1 MNSNI
6 DTFKCTHNY
15 ILYAFAAQ
23 ITEDFKFLGTLNDNK
38 CKRKI
43 RMKNAQPLK
52 ANQRNFKVY
61 LIWRYKV
68 HTVYVCLQM

>member
-23 ITEDFKFLGTLNDNK
+23 ITEDFKVLDTLNDNK

-43 RMKNAQPLK
+43 RTKNAQPL
-52 ANQRNFKVY
+52 NF
-61 LIWRYKV
+61 
-68 HTVYVCLQM
+68 

>member
-23 ITEDFKFLGTLNDNK
+23 ITEDFKVLGTLMTINVNEK
-38 CKRKI
+38 
-43 RMKNAQPLK
+43 
-52 ANQRNFKVY
+52 FG
-61 LIWRYKV
+61 
-68 HTVYVCLQM
+68 